1 MIAIEGG
8 PVVTAAAMRAAE
20 QAHGDLTGLME
31 RAGRGVGEAVRRL
44 AAGAEV
50 LVLCGP
56 GNNGGDGYVAATYL
70 RDMGHRVRVACTDV
84 PLSDLAKAAAARW
97 TGPVEPLADA
107 RSAAI
112 LVDAVFGTGLSRPLD
127 ATIADPLR
135 RLVEAASLAVA
146 VDLPSGV
153 ATDSGALLVE
163 DAPGYALTLALGA
176 LKPAHVLQP
185 AMRTMGAIRLVPLGL
200 SAHDLSGAVAMIAP
214 PRLAAPDPDSHKY
227 SRGMVAIVVG
237 QMAGAARLA
246 AEAALRSG
254 AGYAALYGDASGLG
268 PAAIV
273 HRPLADMASLDDPRI
288 GAIVIGPGLGRDEAA
303 RARLATLIAADRH
316 PLVVDG
322 DALHLLDPATLP
334 DRDCPVI
341 LTPHAGEFKAVFGEG
356 SGSVIDR
363 ARDAAR
369 ATGAVVV
376 FKGATTVIANR
387 HRAIVHPG
395 GNSWLSTA
403 GTGDVLTGAIA
414 AMLAGEHG
422 TPIEAAAAGVWLH
435 AEAGRRCGTSFI
447 ADDLATALTLT
458 RASL

>member
-1 MIAIEGG
+1 MISIEGC
-8 PVVTAAAMRAAE
+8 PVVTADAMRAAE
-20 QAHGDLTGLME
+20 QAHGDLAGLMD

-44 AAGAEV
+44 AGGAEV

-56 GNNGGDGYVAATYL
+56 GDNGGDGYVAAAYL
-70 RDMGHRVRVACTDV
+70 RAMGHMVRVARSGE
-84 PLSDLAKAAAARW
+84 PRSDLAKAAASQW
-97 TGPVEPLADA
+97 SGPVEDLAE
-107 RSAAI
+107 AAAAPVV
-112 LVDAVFGTGLSRPLD
+112 VDALFGTGLSRPLEP
-127 ATIADPLR
+127 AIADPLR
-135 RLVEAASLAVA
+135 RLVEAAALAVA

-153 ATDSGALLVE
+153 GSDDGALLVE
-163 DAPGYALTLALGA
+163 DAPGFTLTLALGA

-185 AMRTMGAIRLVPLGL
+185 AMRTMGAIRLVPIGL
-200 SAHDLSGAVAMIAP
+200 PASALAGRVAMIAP

-227 SRGMVAIVVG
+227 TRGMVAIVAG
-237 QMAGAARLA
+237 TMAGAARLS

-254 AGYAALYGDASGLG
+254 AGYAAIYGDRSGLG

-273 HRPLADMASLDDPRI
+273 HRPRDDAAALDDPRI
-288 GAIVIGPGLGRDEAA
+288 GAIVIGPGLGRDDAA
-303 RARLATLIAADRH
+303 RVRLERLVAADRH
-316 PLVVDG
+316 PLVIDG

-341 LTPHAGEFKAVFGEG
+341 LTPHQGEFEALFGKG
-356 SGSVIDR
+356 GGSVIDR

-395 GNSWLSTA
+395 GNAWLSTA

-414 AMLAGEHG
+414 AMLAGGHG

-435 AEAGRRCGTSFI
+435 AEAGRRCGASFI

>member
-1 MIAIEGG
+1 MIAIKGR
-8 PVVTAAAMRAAE
+8 PVVTADAMRAAE
-20 QAHGDLTGLME
+20 QAHGDLAGLMD

-44 AAGAEV
+44 AGGAEV

-56 GNNGGDGYVAATYL
+56 GNNGGDGYVAAAYL
-70 RDMGHRVRVACTDV
+70 HAMGHRVRVARSAEPRTE
-84 PLSDLAKAAAARW
+84 LAKAAASHW
-97 TGPVEPLADA
+97 TGPVEDLAA
-107 RSAAI
+107 TASAPVV
-112 LVDAVFGTGLSRPLD
+112 VDALFGTGLSRPLEP
-127 ATIADPLR
+127 AIADPLR
-135 RLVEAASLAVA
+135 RLVEAATLAIA

-153 ATDSGALLVE
+153 GTDDGALLVE
-163 DAPGYALTLALGA
+163 DAPGFTLTLALGA
-176 LKPAHVLQP
+176 IKPAHVLQP

-200 SAHDLSGAVAMIAP
+200 SSRDLGSMVAMIAP

-237 QMAGAARLA
+237 TMAGAARLS

-254 AGYAALYGDASGLG
+254 AGYAALYGDTSGLG
-268 PAAIV
+268 PAAVV
-273 HRPLADMASLDDPRI
+273 HRPLGDTAALDDARI
-288 GAIVIGPGLGRDEAA
+288 GAIVIGPGLGRDDAA
-303 RARLATLIAADRH
+303 RNRLAQLIAADRH
-316 PLVVDG
+316 PLVIDG

-334 DRDCPVI
+334 NRDCPVI
-341 LTPHAGEFKAVFGEG
+341 LTPHAGEFKALFGDG
-356 SGSVIDR
+356 PGSVIDR

-395 GNSWLSTA
+395 GSAWLSTA

-414 AMLAGEHG
+414 AMLAGGHG

-435 AEAGRRCGTSFI
+435 AEAGRRCGASFI
-447 ADDLATALTLT
+447 ADDLAAALTLT